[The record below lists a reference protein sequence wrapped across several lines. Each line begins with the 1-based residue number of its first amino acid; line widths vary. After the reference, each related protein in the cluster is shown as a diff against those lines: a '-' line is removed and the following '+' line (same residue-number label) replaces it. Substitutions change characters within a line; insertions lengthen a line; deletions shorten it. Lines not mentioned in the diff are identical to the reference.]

1 MYSVSNQK
9 DVVFYEE
16 QFQELGET
24 HIVTV
29 DGQMEHKGFVTNVLE
44 N

>member
-1 MYSVSNQK
+1 MYLGFQSK

-29 DGQMEHKGFVTNVLE
+29 DGTAWN
-44 N
+44 